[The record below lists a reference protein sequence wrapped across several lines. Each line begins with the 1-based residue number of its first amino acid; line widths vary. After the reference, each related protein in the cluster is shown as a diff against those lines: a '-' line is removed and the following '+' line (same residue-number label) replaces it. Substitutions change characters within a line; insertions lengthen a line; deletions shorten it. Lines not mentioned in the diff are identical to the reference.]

1 MVRDMIAFLT
11 QYYRGLGHAM
21 RIKYISD
28 CLPKDSFI
36 VINQLYNPPIAYNTE
51 YAYYLEETPEK
62 NNNEYKYL
70 MHSDRV
76 RRRVADTKQILDKY
90 PSISVLV
97 CEGFP
102 FCRQQFSYEYF
113 SLFEEC
119 KKRNIKIVI
128 SIRDYPWDE
137 PHENSLQ
144 DWVAKTINHIIINY
158 KCEVMVHGDAEYLPL
173 MSDATRNFYW
183 SELLNDIKDNLIYTG
198 YVCNPDINIHCRKN
212 NHVYISCGLN
222 KEEGFEIYNNILK
235 SVVPNNPDLKFIV
248 ALGDKTL
255 HNKIGNRSNDRIE
268 IVNYIPNL
276 SKKLENCFAYITY
289 GGYNSTTDILK
300 SRIPS
305 IIIPRQSGNKI
316 EQLVRCYKLK
326 HLNLFKICSYLNLKN
341 IDSIL
346 QEIKKDYESFPEYSN
361 INLEGASNSAR
372 FIQKFV

>member
-1 MVRDMIAFLT
+1 MIAFLT

-28 CLPKDSFI
+28 CLPKSSFI
-36 VINQLYNPPIAYNTE
+36 VINQLYNPPVNYNTE
-51 YAYYLEETPEK
+51 HAYYLEETPEK
-62 NNNEYKYL
+62 DNNEYKYL

-76 RRRVADTKQILDKY
+76 RKRVADTKEILDKY
-90 PSISVLV
+90 PNISVLV

-119 KKRNIKIVI
+119 KKRNIKILI

-144 DWVAKTINHIIINY
+144 DWVAKTINQVIINY
-158 KCEVMVHGDAEYLPL
+158 KCEVMVHGDSDYLPL

-183 SELLNDIKDNLIYTG
+183 SELLNDIKDRLTYTG
-198 YVCNPDINIHCRKN
+198 YVCNPDINMHNRNN

-235 SVVPNNPDLKFIV
+235 SVVPNNTDLKFIV